1 MEKVLMSRE
10 KFDEL
15 SAELKYLKTV
25 KMAEIEADIQ
35 EARGHGDLSEN
46 AEYDA
51 AKDAQAQTH
60 ARIVELEQIL
70 DNAEIIDE
78 TSIDT
83 SAVNIGVLVTV
94 TNVGTKQ
101 TMELKIVGEQDAD
114 IYAVPMR
121 ISNKSPIGAAL
132 MGHKKGETVEVRT
145 PAGLVKY
152 KITKIAK

>member
-94 TNVGTKQ
+94 TNVGTK
-101 TMELKIVGEQDAD
+101 
-114 IYAVPMR
+114 
-121 ISNKSPIGAAL
+121 
-132 MGHKKGETVEVRT
+132 H
-145 PAGLVKY
+145 AGGNLEESGRQ
-152 KITKIAK
+152 

>member
-60 ARIVELEQIL
+60 SRIVELEQIL